1 MEKDILEQLYHT
13 YHRRL
18 TLYALSLCRDP
29 YLAEDLVQEAFLR
42 AYLSLPEETP
52 SFFWW
57 MVRVLRNLLIDQ
69 KRRERFVSWEEAEMP
84 TEGAE
89 DAVLRQESV
98 RSLYRGITALGEDD
112 REILALYYFA
122 QVSLRQIA
130 QLLGLT
136 EGAAKVRL
144 YRARRRLKK
153 RMEEDGYEI

>member
-1 MEKDILEQLYHT
+1 M
-13 YHRRL
+13 
-18 TLYALSLCRDP
+18 
-29 YLAEDLVQEAFLR
+29 
-42 AYLSLPEETP
+42 
-52 SFFWW
+52 
-57 MVRVLRNLLIDQ
+57 RVLRNLLIDQ

-98 RSLYRGITALGEDD
+98 QSLYRGITALEEAD

-144 YRARRRLKK
+144 HRARRRLKK

>member
-57 MVRVLRNLLIDQ
+57 LMRVLRNLLIDQ
-69 KRRERFVSWEEAEMP
+69 KRRERFVSWEAAEMP

-98 RSLYRGITALGEDD
+98 RSLYRGIAALEEAD

-144 YRARRRLKK
+144 HRARRRLKK

>member
-57 MVRVLRNLLIDQ
+57 MMRVLRNLLIDQ

>member
-57 MVRVLRNLLIDQ
+57 MMRVLRNLLIDQ

-89 DAVLRQESV
+89 DAVLRQESG